1 MDRGA
6 WQSTGPQK
14 NQTQTSDY
22 ITRTNLMEEYI
33 NLHFEGILELGKIGG
48 IITISMPLETA
59 GLV

>member
-1 MDRGA
+1 
-6 WQSTGPQK
+6 
-14 NQTQTSDY
+14 
-22 ITRTNLMEEYI
+22 MEEYI